1 MYFSSSSYYFFSLR
15 FKRSKHPNLKH
26 INHILPIGQETKF
39 HTSVG
44 LMHVIE
50 KLLPITLDCLRKIT
64 KTWSGLI
71 FFQVLGPFFGN
82 TRLDKKRRP
91 AVALSAVVRFEGDR
105 ASLTSFT
112 GNTTGH
118 CGCMEVRHKPWESIE
133 PPQVME
139 PETRKAISPLTYY
152 YYPLTHYP
160 FHSLSISCSS
170 NVSSVR
176 ESLHPS
182 RTPSQTHIV
191 IQSGH
196 HKSYNNDKVDFPMH
210 DTCHIKL
217 YCLLEVY
224 LSRYRV

>member
-1 MYFSSSSYYFFSLR
+1 MYFSLSSHYPFSFT
-15 FKRSKHPNLKH
+15 FKPSQHPNLQH
-26 INHILPIGQETKF
+26 TNHILPIGEETKF
-39 HTSVG
+39 HASVG
-44 LMHVIE
+44 LRHVSE
-50 KLLPITLDCLRKIT
+50 KLLPITLECLRKIT
-64 KTWSGLI
+64 ETWWGI
-71 FFQVLGPFFGN
+71 TFFQVLGSVFGK
-82 TRLDKKRRP
+82 TRLAKKRRP
-91 AVALSAVVRFEGDR
+91 AAALSALVRFEGDR

-191 IQSGH
+191 IQFGH

-224 LSRYRV
+224 LSSYRV

>member
-1 MYFSSSSYYFFSLR
+1 MES
-15 FKRSKHPNLKH
+15 
-26 INHILPIGQETKF
+26 
-39 HTSVG
+39 
-44 LMHVIE
+44 
-50 KLLPITLDCLRKIT
+50 
-64 KTWSGLI
+64 
-71 FFQVLGPFFGN
+71 FFGN

-91 AVALSAVVRFEGDR
+91 AAALSAVVRFEGDR

-160 FHSLSISCSS
+160 SHSLSISCSS

-182 RTPSQTHIV
+182 RTPPKPILLFSPVTTSHITTIRSIFLYTTHVTLNFIV
-191 IQSGH
+191 YLRCISL
-196 HKSYNNDKVDFPMH
+196 
-210 DTCHIKL
+210 DTGCNIKL
-217 YCLLEVY
+217 YTSVGTYYGCQSFFV
-224 LSRYRV
+224 RI

>member
-1 MYFSSSSYYFFSLR
+1 M
-15 FKRSKHPNLKH
+15 
-26 INHILPIGQETKF
+26 IGAY
-39 HTSVG
+39 
-44 LMHVIE
+44 
-50 KLLPITLDCLRKIT
+50 
-64 KTWSGLI
+64 I
-71 FFQVLGPFFGN
+71 FFFLILGSVFGN
-82 TRLDKKRRP
+82 TRLAKKRGGQQQLL
-91 AVALSAVVRFEGDR
+91 ALWCVLRGDR
-105 ASLTSFT
+105 PSLTSFT

-160 FHSLSISCSS
+160 LYSLSISCSS

>member
-1 MYFSSSSYYFFSLR
+1 
-15 FKRSKHPNLKH
+15 
-26 INHILPIGQETKF
+26 
-39 HTSVG
+39 
-44 LMHVIE
+44 
-50 KLLPITLDCLRKIT
+50 
-64 KTWSGLI
+64 
-71 FFQVLGPFFGN
+71 
-82 TRLDKKRRP
+82 
-91 AVALSAVVRFEGDR
+91 
-105 ASLTSFT
+105 
-112 GNTTGH
+112 
-118 CGCMEVRHKPWESIE
+118 MEVRHKPWEIIE

-182 RTPSQTHIV
+182 RTPTQTHIV

-196 HKSYNNDKVDFPMH
+196 HKSYNNDKVDFPIH

-217 YCLLEVY
+217 YCLLQAY
-224 LSRYRV
+224 LSRNWMFHKVVYVVFIATRDVIRSSSGFILKHTSIK

>member
-1 MYFSSSSYYFFSLR
+1 M
-15 FKRSKHPNLKH
+15 N
-26 INHILPIGQETKF
+26 E
-39 HTSVG
+39 
-44 LMHVIE
+44 
-50 KLLPITLDCLRKIT
+50 KIT
-64 KTWSGLI
+64 TYYHRVSEKNQENISELLFFESWLSFRKQRRAKTRG
-71 FFQVLGPFFGN
+71 QQAVRN
-82 TRLDKKRRP
+82 TGVHFHGDSEYRGRP
-91 AVALSAVVRFEGDR
+91 
-105 ASLTSFT
+105 SLTSFT
-112 GNTTGH
+112 GSTTGH
-118 CGCMEVRHKPWESIE
+118 CGCMEVRHKPWENIE

-160 FHSLSISCSS
+160 FRSLSISCSS

-182 RTPSQTHIV
+182 RTPSHTHIV

-217 YCLLEVY
+217 YCLLVVY
-224 LSRYRV
+224 LSRYRVYHKVVYTYGY